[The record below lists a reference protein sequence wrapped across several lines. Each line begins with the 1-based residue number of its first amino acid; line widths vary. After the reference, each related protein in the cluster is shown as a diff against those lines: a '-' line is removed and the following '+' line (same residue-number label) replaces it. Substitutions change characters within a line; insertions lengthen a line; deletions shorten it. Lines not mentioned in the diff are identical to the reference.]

1 MVKLLSRI
9 FGLGTPVYSKDDF
22 EPALIRN
29 CRKRIWI
36 SAAVSAVLI
45 AFGMFSMNL
54 KIFAAA
60 AVLSAAYLMY
70 SAYGY
75 LQVLCGKILY
85 IDGICRE
92 TETKELPY
100 VRSEIFR
107 RSSITVSS
115 GGETYVIPSPGNTS
129 FSKGDSVRV
138 YFAEDG
144 VSERDDGFYSIPS
157 PVLMLKKDGEK
168 DP

>member
-1 MVKLLSRI
+1 MVKLLSRL
-9 FGLGTPVYSKDDF
+9 FGLGDPLYSKDDF
-22 EPALIRN
+22 EPALVRT

-36 SAAVSAVLI
+36 SAAVGAVLI
-45 AFGMFSMNL
+45 AFGVMSMDAR
-54 KIFAAA
+54 IFGG
-60 AVLSAAYLMY
+60 AVLLSAAYLLY
-70 SAYGY
+70 SVYGY

-115 GGETYVIPSPGNTS
+115 GGDTYVIPSPGNTS
-129 FSKGDSVRV
+129 FTTGDSVRI
-138 YFAEDG
+138 YFSEDG
-144 VSERDDGFYSIPS
+144 VSERDDGFYSITS
-157 PVLMLKKDGEK
+157 PVLILKKQS
-168 DP
+168 